1 MGRILDELA
10 ASSGLT
16 TSDFSY
22 EYDYVR
28 PTTLSTDQTDTAI
41 SSSEQ
46 DKEREASTR
55 NANQSESSFHFE
67 PVPFTVPVIASV
79 LRLSVILCALA
90 VLGAVCLFRSSLL
103 SEESDKSISLDMLL
117 VVGGITIST
126 IGVFL
131 MYDHYSHKNM
141 REQVSSLQSTLAQYL
156 SSPSHCQGE
165 KQKSRKRIVQS
176 AVKSELE
183 AFLHEDQKLSS
194 KYSPLGSKPIAELYL
209 ETTVLFA
216 DLSGFTSW
224 SSEREPGQG
233 TTPV

>member
-1 MGRILDELA
+1 MSRILDGLSA
-10 ASSGLT
+10 PSSP
-16 TSDFSY
+16 SKMDVPY
-22 EYDYVR
+22 EYVR
-28 PTTLSTDQTDTAI
+28 TLSIDQTDTAI

-55 NANQSESSFHFE
+55 NADQSESSLQFE
-67 PVPFTVPVIASV
+67 TAAPFTVPVMASGLRIA
-79 LRLSVILCALA
+79 VILCPLA
-90 VLGAVCLFRSSLL
+90 GFAAVCLFRSSLF
-103 SEESDKSISLDMLL
+103 SEEPDRSISLNMLL

-141 REQVSSLQSTLAQYL
+141 REQASSPQSTLAQYL
-156 SSPSHCQGE
+156 SSPSQCQVE
-165 KQKSRKRIVQS
+165 KQKSRKRSVQS

-194 KYSPLGSKPIAELYL
+194 KYSPLGSKPIAELFL

-233 TTPV
+233 TTPL